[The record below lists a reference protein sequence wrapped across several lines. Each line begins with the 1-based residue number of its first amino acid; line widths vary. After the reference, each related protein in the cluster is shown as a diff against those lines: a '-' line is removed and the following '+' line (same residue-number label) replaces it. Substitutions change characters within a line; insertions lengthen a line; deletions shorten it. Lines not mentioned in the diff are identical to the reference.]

1 LNVPESEIE
10 GDNDSQISNE
20 ADETLSSDEKSISN
34 NINSEMG
41 VVNPNGSK

>member
-10 GDNDSQISNE
+10 GDDDSQTSNE
-20 ADETLSSDEKSISN
+20 ANETISSDEKSISN
-34 NINSEMG
+34 NINSGMG

>member
-1 LNVPESEIE
+1 MILRLATKLN
-10 GDNDSQISNE
+10 
-20 ADETLSSDEKSISN
+20 ETLSSDEKSISN